1 MARREWADKLAD
13 AQTCP
18 QCAEQYGMGDNGDIV
33 HVWAVVRLFHKEH
46 ARAVRIVKRE
56 LAERERTLANAAL
69 PSFDYD
75 WVEPQVVVLRRILD
89 ILQKGRA

>member
-33 HVWAVVRLFHKEH
+33 HASSVARLLRNEH
-46 ARAVRIVKRE
+46 ARAVRIVKRLAVKAE
-56 LAERERTLANAAL
+56 QAERYE
-69 PSFDYD
+69 
-75 WVEPQVVVLRRILD
+75 EEE
-89 ILQKGRA
+89 

>member
-33 HVWAVVRLFHKEH
+33 HVGAVVRLLHKEH
-46 ARAVRIVKRE
+46 ARAVRIVKR
-56 LAERERTLANAAL
+56 LQKNAERGGFGLAYGVALKDVLAA
-69 PSFDYD
+69 
-75 WVEPQVVVLRRILD
+75 
-89 ILQKGRA
+89 LQKGRA

>member
-33 HVWAVVRLFHKEH
+33 HVGAVVRLLHKEH

-56 LAERERTLANAAL
+56 IDRIKKGQYTFTAGAKD
-69 PSFDYD
+69 S
-75 WVEPQVVVLRRILD
+75 VLNELQRVLEL
-89 ILQKGRA
+89 LQKGRA

>member
-33 HVWAVVRLFHKEH
+33 HAPSVARLLRKEH
-46 ARAVRIVKRE
+46 ARAARIVRE
-56 LAERERTLANAAL
+56 VVKHAAHMERQTKVNREMNAYWQGKLDGAENILAG
-69 PSFDYD
+69 
-75 WVEPQVVVLRRILD
+75 LR
-89 ILQKGRA
+89 KGRT